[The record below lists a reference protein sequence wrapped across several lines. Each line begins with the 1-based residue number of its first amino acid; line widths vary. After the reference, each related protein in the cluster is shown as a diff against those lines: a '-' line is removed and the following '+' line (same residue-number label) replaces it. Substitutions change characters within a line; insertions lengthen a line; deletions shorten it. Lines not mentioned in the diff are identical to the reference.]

1 MVPGAYTPAG
11 GLDLEDPT
19 STLFQLALGVRP
31 PWRVEKI
38 AFDPNQRRLDIQLDF
53 ERGARFQC
61 PECKA
66 GDCPVHDTT
75 EKEWRHLNF
84 FQHEAYLHARVPRV
98 RCDQHGVRQVE
109 VPWAREGSGFTL
121 LFEALAMVL
130 MREMPVKAASR
141 IVGEQDTRLWRVL
154 MHYVEVARSLE
165 DFSELSQVGVDETSH
180 RRGHDY
186 VSVFVDLD
194 RSKVAFVTPTR
205 EKKVMAEF
213 KTDLEA
219 HGGYA
224 AKIANFSAD
233 LWQPYRDGIREHF
246 PNAQLTIDRYHILQL
261 LNRAVDEVRRREQR
275 IQPGLKQTRYIWLK
289 KPSNLSARQRED
301 LPYLRRRH
309 RKTARA
315 YELKLEFEDLWQL
328 SAAEAPHYLDDWC
341 ARVYRTHKGL
351 DPLKDFVDT
360 IDAHWDDMLRWFQT
374 RITNG
379 VLEAINSLVQ
389 AAKRRAR
396 GYRTDRHYIAMIYM
410 TAGKLNFGLPT

>member
-1 MVPGAYTPAG
+1 
-11 GLDLEDPT
+11 LEDPT
-19 STLFQLALGVRP
+19 SALFQLALGLTP

-38 AFDPNQRRLDIQLDF
+38 EFDPDRRRLDLNLGF
-53 ERGARFQC
+53 ERGARFAC
-61 PECKA
+61 PECATA
-66 GDCPVHDTT
+66 GCPVHDTID
-75 EKEWRHLNF
+75 KEWRHLNF

-98 RCDQHGVRQVE
+98 RCGEHGVIQVV

-121 LFEALAMVL
+121 LFEALAMLL

-154 MHYVEVARSLE
+154 LHYVEVARARE
-165 DFSELSQVGVDETSH
+165 DFSQVSQVGVDETSH

-194 RSKVAFVTPTR
+194 RSKAIFATPTR
-205 EKKVMAEF
+205 EKKVVAEF
-213 KTDLEA
+213 KEDLAA
-219 HGGYA
+219 HGGEA
-224 AKIANFSAD
+224 DQVVNFSAD
-233 LWQPYRDGIREHF
+233 LWQPYRDGIKENF
-246 PNAQLTIDRYHILQL
+246 VNARLTIDRYHILQL

-275 IQPGLKQTRYIWLK
+275 NSPGLKKTRYIWLK
-289 KPSNLSARQRED
+289 KQTNLTARQRED

-309 RKTARA
+309 RRTARA

-328 SAAEAPHYLDDWC
+328 RADQAAGYLDDWC
-341 ARVYRTHKGL
+341 DRVYRTRGL
-351 DPLKDFVDT
+351 DPMKDFVDT
-360 IDAHWDDMLRWFQT
+360 IDVHWDDVLRWFQT

-396 GYRTDRHYIAMIYM
+396 GYRTDKHYIAMIYM
-410 TAGKLNFGLPT
+410 TAGKLSFGLPT

>member
-1 MVPGAYTPAG
+1 M
-11 GLDLEDPT
+11 EDPT
-19 STLFQLALGVRP
+19 SALFQLALGLTP

-38 AFDPNQRRLDIQLDF
+38 EFDPDRHRLDLNLGF
-53 ERGARFQC
+53 ARGAQFAC
-61 PECKA
+61 PECATA
-66 GDCPVHDTT
+66 GCPVHDTT
-75 EKEWRHLNF
+75 DKEWRHLNF

-98 RCDQHGVRQVE
+98 RCDEHGVLQVA

-121 LFEALAMVL
+121 LFEALAMLL

-154 MHYVEVARSLE
+154 LHYVEVGRQGE
-165 DFSELSQVGVDETSH
+165 DFAAVSQVGVDETSH

-194 RSKVAFVTPTR
+194 RAKVIFATPTR
-205 EKKVMAEF
+205 EKKVMVEF
-213 KTDLEA
+213 KTDLEV
-219 HGGYA
+219 HGGMA
-224 AKIANFSAD
+224 ERVINFSAD
-233 LWQPYRDGIREHF
+233 LWQPYRDGIKENF
-246 PNAQLTIDRYHILQL
+246 ENARLTIDRYHVIQL

-275 IQPGLKQTRYIWLK
+275 NQPGLKKTRYIWLK
-289 KPSNLSARQRED
+289 RPSRLTARQKED
-301 LPYLRRRH
+301 LGYLRRRH
-309 RKTARA
+309 RRTARA

-328 SAAEAPHYLDDWC
+328 SPDAAAGYLDDWC
-341 ARVYRTHKGL
+341 DRVYRTRL

-360 IDAHWDDMLRWFQT
+360 IDVHWDDVLRWFQT

-396 GYRTDRHYIAMIYM
+396 GYRTDKHYIAMIYM
-410 TAGKLNFGLPT
+410 TAGKLSFGLPT

>member
-1 MVPGAYTPAG
+1 M
-11 GLDLEDPT
+11 EDPT
-19 STLFQLALGVRP
+19 SALFQLALGLTP

-38 AFDPNQRRLDIQLDF
+38 EFDPDQHRLDLYLGF
-53 ERGARFQC
+53 ERGSHFACTQC
-61 PECKA
+61 ERA
-66 GDCPVHDTT
+66 GCPVHDTT
-75 EKEWRHLNF
+75 DKEWRHLNF

-98 RCDQHGVRQVE
+98 RCDEHGVLQVA

-121 LFEALAMVL
+121 LFEALTMLL

-141 IVGEQDTRLWRVL
+141 IVGEQDTRLWRL
-154 MHYVEVARSLE
+154 LLHYVEVARERE
-165 DFSELSQVGVDETSH
+165 DFAAVSQVGVDETSH

-194 RSKVAFVTPTR
+194 RAKVIFATPTR

-219 HGGYA
+219 HAGKA
-224 AKIANFSAD
+224 ERVINFSAD
-233 LWQPYRDGIREHF
+233 LWRPYRDGIQENF
-246 PNAQLTIDRYHILQL
+246 PNAALTIDRYHVIQL
-261 LNRAVDEVRRREQR
+261 LNQAVDEVRRREQR
-275 IQPGLKQTRYIWLK
+275 SQPGLKKTRYIWLK
-289 KPSNLSARQRED
+289 KRSKLSARQLED
-301 LPYLRRRH
+301 LSYFRRRY
-309 RKTARA
+309 RKIARA

-328 SAAEAPHYLDDWC
+328 AAEAAAGYLDDWC
-341 ARVYRTHKGL
+341 DRVYRTKL

-360 IDAHWDDMLRWFQT
+360 IDAHWEDVLRWFQT

-396 GYRTDRHYIAMIYM
+396 GYRTDRCYIAMIYM
-410 TAGKLNFGLPT
+410 TAGKLSFGLPT